1 MPTKTK
7 ADIKAEAAL
16 FKYERQIHL
25 RRRLG
30 DCTYP
35 GLTPERIEELLDA
48 AHIVRQLNA
57 ENAFRA
63 ERRAARRDLARARA
77 ALAS

>member
-7 ADIKAEAAL
+7 AEIKAEAEL
-16 FKYERQIHL
+16 FEYERKIHGL
-25 RRRLG
+25 RAFNVFI
-30 DCTYP
+30 YP
-35 GLTPERIEELLDA
+35 GLTRQRTEEMLDT

-57 ENAFRA
+57 EDAFRA

-77 ALAS
+77 VMAS